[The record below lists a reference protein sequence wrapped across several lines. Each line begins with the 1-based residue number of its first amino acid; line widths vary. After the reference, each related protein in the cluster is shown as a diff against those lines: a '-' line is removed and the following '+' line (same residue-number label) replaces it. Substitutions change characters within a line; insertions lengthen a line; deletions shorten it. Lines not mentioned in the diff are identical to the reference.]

1 MNNWIIL
8 TILYAFFVSLD
19 EVLKKKATKI
29 NSVYEVLACFT
40 PIALILTFIITKDIF
55 DINYHFL
62 PIILLKSTVVVIA
75 WVLGL
80 KALDGLQLGTYGI
93 IKTSRIIFSIFLS
106 CIFLNEKMNLIT
118 LFGILIIIIGLILVS
133 TTANNDSNKKNSI
146 KLTLLFLISCFC
158 SSISAIMDKKILL
171 HISSGQLQFWFLLFL
186 TFYYWIIL
194 LIKRE
199 KINYK
204 ILKNN
209 PWIIPIALCLVI
221 ADRLLFMAN
230 KISSSQVIIMT
241 IIKQLSIIISII
253 LGKIIFKEKNII
265 KKLLYAS
272 LILFGI
278 VITIVSK

>member
-19 EVLKKKATKI
+19 EVLKKKAAKI

-40 PIALILTFIITKDIF
+40 TIALFLTFIITNDIF
-55 DINYHFL
+55 SINYHFL
-62 PIILLKSTVVVIA
+62 PIIFIKSTVVVIA
-75 WVLGL
+75 WILGL
-80 KALDGLQLGTYGI
+80 KSLDGLQLSTYGI
-93 IKTSRIIFSIFLS
+93 IKTSRIVFSIILS
-106 CIFLNEKMNLIT
+106 CILLNEKMNLVTI
-118 LFGILIIIIGLILVS
+118 FGILIIIIGLILVS
-133 TTANNDSNKKNSI
+133 TTANNDSKKKNTS
-146 KLTLLFLISCFC
+146 KLMLLFLISCLC

-186 TFYYWIIL
+186 TFYYWIII

-209 PWIIPIALCLVI
+209 PWIILIAICLVI
-221 ADRLLFMAN
+221 GDRFLFMAN
-230 KISSSQVIIMT
+230 KINSSQVIIMT
-241 IIKQLSIIISII
+241 IIKQLSTIISII

-278 VITIVSK
+278 AITIISK

>member
-40 PIALILTFIITKDIF
+40 PIALILTFIITNDIF

-62 PIILLKSTVVVIA
+62 PIIFLKSTVVVIA

-93 IKTSRIIFSIFLS
+93 IKASRIIFSIFLS

-186 TFYYWIIL
+186 TFYYWIII
-194 LIKRE
+194 LIKRK

-209 PWIIPIALCLVI
+209 PWIILIALCLVI